1 MYKILIVDD
10 DIDLME
16 LLKTSLSKNGNQ
28 IRATITCKEGL
39 ELFYEFLPD
48 LVILDI
54 NVGNEDGMEMCRQIK
69 SQAEFQHIPVIMIS
83 ADDARLSFYNDYGA
97 NDILK
102 KPFTVKELQN
112 LINKLFSTKSTKT
125 K

>member
-16 LLKTSLSKNGNQ
+16 LLKSSLSQKGNE

-39 ELFYEFLPD
+39 EIFYDFLPD

-69 SQAEFQHIPVIMIS
+69 TQADFQHVPVIMIS
-83 ADDARLSFYNDYGA
+83 ADDARLQFYNDYGA

-102 KPFTVKELQN
+102 KPFTAKDLQN
-112 LINKLFSTKSTKT
+112 LIIKLFSDKPAQT
-125 K
+125 